1 MGIDALDLVFRLE
14 KRFGFTIGRDEAQ
27 ASCFNTVR
35 DIHRYLIAKL
45 RNEARTVPNL
55 FGLITDVSLAVS
67 NVTGRWRRLIPST
80 NLNTKFPP
88 ATRAAQ
94 WQALEAA
101 LQVALP
107 QLEHPPDQA
116 FPRVPRLVETDLALA
131 YWIAEHYPERVE
143 QLPIDC
149 RRTGEMAN
157 HAWTDEEI
165 WDVLRECICDTLGVK
180 PAEVTPDAR
189 LVDDLGMQ

>member
-14 KRFGFTIGRDEAQ
+14 KRFGITISRDEAQ
-27 ASCFNTVR
+27 ASCFHTVG
-35 DIHRYLIAKL
+35 DIHRYLISKL
-45 RNEARTVPNL
+45 RNEVQHVPNI
-55 FGLITDVSLAVS
+55 FRLITEVSLAVG
-67 NVTGRWRRLIPST
+67 NVTGRWRRLLPST

-107 QLEHPPDQA
+107 QLERLPDQV
-116 FPRVPRLVETDLALA
+116 PRVSRLVETDLALA

-189 LVDDLGMQ
+189 MSEDLGMG

>member
-14 KRFGFTIGRDEAQ
+14 KRFGINIGRDEAM
-27 ASCFNTVR
+27 ASWLQTAG

-45 RNEARTVPNL
+45 RNEAGTVPNI
-55 FGLITDVSLAVS
+55 FRLITEVSLSVN

-88 ATRAAQ
+88 ATRPAQ

-107 QLEHPPDQA
+107 QLERTPDQTS
-116 FPRVPRLVETDLALA
+116 PRVPPPVETELGLA

-157 HAWTDEEI
+157 HAWTDDEI
-165 WDVLRECICDTLGVK
+165 WDVLRECICDVLGVK
-180 PAEVTPDAR
+180 PEEVTPDAR
-189 LVDDLGMQ
+189 MSEDLGMG